1 MLRQWTDLPSDGF
14 LPQAEDVA
22 LRFRYVIP
30 DDSGRPI
37 GRLHVVFQP
46 AWRTADNLPIFT
58 MNLTAR
64 GKPLRGGVE
73 GAFAF
78 FDLGRRWIVKGFA
91 DLTTQAMQ
99 DKIWGRVQ

>member
-1 MLRQWTDLPSDGF
+1 MLRQWSDLPSGGF
-14 LPQAEDVA
+14 LPKAEDIAV
-22 LRFRYVIP
+22 RFRYIIP
-30 DDSGRPI
+30 DEAGKPI

-46 AWRTADNLPIFT
+46 AWRTTDSTPIFT

-64 GKPLRGGVE
+64 GKPLTADID

-91 DLTTQAMQ
+91 ELTTKVMQ
-99 DKIWGRVQ
+99 EEIWGRIS